1 MKQNIAMESQ
11 CVNNDKGNW
20 CKRLRSRK
28 DTTRHSS
35 LKKADKT
42 ENNSVHQREQ
52 SDRKISAP
60 WSPKKQPNQRA
71 TDIPKRPTTPPQE
84 ISSAV
89 SGELK
94 TSEEVHK
101 ASSPPAPSAN
111 ASDTPQGGLSPQGQG
126 VCEDVK
132 HTIPQLT
139 ESLCAPRSLD
149 GVFTCVRCN
158 LYTKDIGTF
167 LQHTHVR
174 HEPQLF
180 GDAKDTC
187 ASQSDDLNSYLSLTS
202 TGHPLKYEF
211 DSQKPQN
218 DYLNHKAAVAVKEKE
233 RKYVWRKKHIQPK
246 VEDDESAGL
255 KLHLKKH
262 PLKADSWMARGYLS
276 LSGEGMLDE
285 NGLLLNPEETLE
297 ATNQY
302 LQRTI
307 GPEKS
312 AMKTT
317 VKEELQNLT
326 RPVTPASL
334 LLPKNA
340 TSLPPEAVNPSN
352 NDLAVLMERNN
363 ISLPPNCTTEVQ
375 GFKMVDG
382 KKHLVLKVMPAPKQE
397 IVDAVEP
404 TPCPTEGSLSSTRS
418 EPQILNQSDP
428 ACSVKQPQACNGIS
442 AHEAISTYSPPFGK
456 TDADRSPLE
465 KPAHGPCEDQGFC
478 DGPNQGC
485 NDNRG
490 LDQDVAEDS
499 HKAGNSLQSSAQEV
513 RKQPRAK
520 KTLLMPM
527 IAHAVS
533 EGPSG
538 LLHKADQPSMD
549 EVNASVDVID
559 ECLSPA
565 AEGDSGSESDGGFP
579 GPPSPPEPDTL
590 PASPCWPRGD
600 GKEHSHTDDG
610 TSNMNIRESHVLENN
625 ADASEVSGIAE
636 SVKSLQGST
645 VSIQTTCPQNSETP
659 RSVSS
664 PDVPAE
670 PITELRTVQPLACT
684 QDAVEKPG
692 SQELSPLR
700 TETAVNKRPR
710 DSSPNRCDERPASK
724 VRRDV
729 DYEDGTGSSST
740 ETGCWE
746 PSPRH
751 VEKTLRLFP
760 LSFFQ
765 LIKKPQG
772 DQPVVVLN
780 HPDAHIPEVANIMRV
795 VHKYGN
801 EVQKVVLCQQ
811 TLKALSDL
819 EINRGASLLA
829 SVSIPPSPRRVQP
842 GSTVKERFSLKLKL
856 RRSGQNAYQVVNAGG
871 HQSLRCWFCGRLFTK
886 QEDFICHGQR
896 HLMEATSDWSSW
908 FKSQ

>member
-1 MKQNIAMESQ
+1 MKQNIKMESQ
-11 CVNNDKGNW
+11 YVNNDKGNW
-20 CKRLRSRK
+20 CKRLRTRK
-28 DTTRHSS
+28 DTTRHS
-35 LKKADKT
+35 KADKT
-42 ENNSVHQREQ
+42 ENNSMHQREQ

-60 WSPKKQPNQRA
+60 RSPKKQPNQHA
-71 TDIPKRPTTPPQE
+71 TDITKHPPTPPHE
-84 ISSAV
+84 SSSSSAV
-89 SGELK
+89 SSELK

-101 ASSPPAPSAN
+101 ASSPSAPPAN
-111 ASDTPQGGLSPQGQG
+111 ALDTLQSGLSPQGQG

-139 ESLCAPRSLD
+139 ESLCAPHSLD

-174 HEPQLF
+174 HEPQLS
-180 GDAKDTC
+180 GDAKDVR
-187 ASQSDDLNSYLSLTS
+187 AGQSDDLNSYLSLTS

-211 DSQKPQN
+211 DSQKPSQN
-218 DYLNHKAAVAVKEKE
+218 DYLKHKAAVAGKETE

-262 PLKADSWMARGYLS
+262 PLKAESWMARGYLS

-297 ATNQY
+297 ATNKY
-302 LQRTI
+302 LERTI
-307 GPEKS
+307 AAEKS
-312 AMKTT
+312 GVKTT
-317 VKEELQNLT
+317 IKEELKNLS
-326 RPVTPASL
+326 RPVTPSSL
-334 LLPKNA
+334 LLPKNVI
-340 TSLPPEAVNPSN
+340 SLPPEAVNPSN

-363 ISLPPNCTTEVQ
+363 ISLPPNCTTKVQ

-382 KKHLVLKVMPAPKQE
+382 KKHLVLKVTPAPKEE
-397 IVDAVEP
+397 IADVVEP
-404 TPCPTEGSLSSTRS
+404 TACPTEGILSSTTS
-418 EPQILNQSDP
+418 EPQILDQSDP

-442 AHEAISTYSPPFGK
+442 AHEVISAYSPPFGN
-456 TDADRSPLE
+456 TDADCSPLE
-465 KPAHGPCEDQGFC
+465 KPAHGQCEDQGFC
-478 DGPNQGC
+478 TGPNQGC
-485 NDNRG
+485 NDNHC
-490 LDQDVAEDS
+490 LNQDVAEGS
-499 HKAGNSLQSSAQEV
+499 HKAGDSMPSSAQEV

-520 KTLLMPM
+520 KTLLMPVM
-527 IAHAVS
+527 AHTVS
-533 EGPSG
+533 DGSLG

-549 EVNASVDVID
+549 EVNATVDVID

-579 GPPSPPEPDTL
+579 GLQSPPEPDTL
-590 PASPCWPRGD
+590 PASPRWPCGD

-610 TSNMNIRESHVLENN
+610 TSSTDIRESHVPENN
-625 ADASEVSGIAE
+625 ADGSGVSGTAE

-645 VSIQTTCPQNSETP
+645 VSIQTTCPQNSETLC
-659 RSVSS
+659 SVSS
-664 PDVPAE
+664 PDVTPE

-692 SQELSPLR
+692 PQELSPQR
-700 TETAVNKRPR
+700 TEMAVNKRPR
-710 DSSPNRCDERPASK
+710 DSSTDRCDERPASK
-724 VRRDV
+724 ARRDV
-729 DYEDGTGSSST
+729 DSGSSST
-740 ETGCWE
+740 ESGCWE

-751 VEKTLRLFP
+751 MEKTLRLFP

-780 HPDAHIPEVANIMRV
+780 HPDANIPEVANIMRV

-811 TLKALSDL
+811 TLKALSGL
-819 EINRGASLLA
+819 EIDRGASLPA
-829 SVSIPPSPRRVQP
+829 SVSAPLSPRHAQP
-842 GSTVKERFSLKLKL
+842 GNTVKERFSLKLKL

-896 HLMEATSDWSSW
+896 HLMEATSDWRSW